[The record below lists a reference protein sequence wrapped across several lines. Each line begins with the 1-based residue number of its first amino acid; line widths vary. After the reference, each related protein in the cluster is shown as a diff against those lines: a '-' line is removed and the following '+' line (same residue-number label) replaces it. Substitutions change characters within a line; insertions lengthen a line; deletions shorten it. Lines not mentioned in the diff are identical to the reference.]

1 MESSWDVSPAAG
13 GAVRGPV
20 AQRWTM
26 GGAAHVTNERDEAV
40 YDITLRGAPPAG
52 LLAHCP
58 TVTVYETPVT
68 TVLSRRGVDDADI
81 EGLIERLRSIGITPT
96 ELRTGSVH
104 GKARNTAYCEFR
116 IEGRLGASMVRYL
129 GWKARVEPERTVIR
143 LRTTR
148 DGLQVLLDE
157 LAGSRIRI
165 DHFIRHRPSQT
176 SSRAS

>member
-1 MESSWDVSPAAG
+1 M
-13 GAVRGPV
+13 

-26 GGAAHVTNERDEAV
+26 GGAARVRHERDEAV

-52 LLAHCP
+52 LLARCP
-58 TVTVYETPVT
+58 TATMYETAVT
-68 TVLSRRGVDDADI
+68 TVLSRRGVDDAEID
-81 EGLIERLRSIGITPT
+81 GLIERLRSIGITPT
-96 ELRTGSVH
+96 EVRTGSVH
-104 GKARNTAYCEFR
+104 AKAEHKAYCEFR

-143 LRTTR
+143 LRTTK

-157 LAGSRIRI
+157 LADSRIRI

-176 SSRAS
+176 FSRAS

>member
-1 MESSWDVSPAAG
+1 MGVSPAAG

-20 AQRWTM
+20 AHRWTM
-26 GGAAHVTNERDEAV
+26 GSAARVTSDQDSV

-52 LLAHCP
+52 LLARCP

-68 TVLSRRGVDDADI
+68 TVLSRRGVDEAEID
-81 EGLIERLRSIGITPT
+81 GLIERLRSIGITPT
-96 ELRTGSVH
+96 EVRTGSVH
-104 GKARNTAYCEFR
+104 GNAQNKTYCEFR

-157 LAGSRIRI
+157 LADSRIRI